1 MSIRPSGCL
10 KVLVAPRSLSFE
22 ISRYLCG
29 IKCRYWPLSSRQG
42 HFRDKLLCQYTFT
55 TVFPFC
61 FFEDA
66 SREAAKIPEPC
77 WFVILGSWESRWLI
91 LTSRW
96 VCPVYSVHQCMI
108 LHWACPRAVPGFYFL
123 FFHMHIKNKDV
134 FYDWLCAKEV
144 SVYGHVHVSAEPTEF
159 GRILY
164 SLEFKF
170 KTFMYS
176 LTSVLGNRLR
186 ALEEQ
191 QLPLLSTSPIQSPIS
206 PLWTSSF
213 WNWAD
218 HRKRVLL
225 EGAMQASKGG
235 KQPRVLPA
243 LKSVNYNKVH

>member
-22 ISRYLCG
+22 ISSYLCG

-108 LHWACPRAVPGFYFL
+108 LHWACPRAVPGFYFCFSICTL
-123 FFHMHIKNKDV
+123 KIKMCFMIGCVQRK
-134 FYDWLCAKEV
+134 YLCMGMCMWVQCPQSSEEYCIPW
-144 SVYGHVHVSAEPTEF
+144 SS
-159 GRILY
+159 
-164 SLEFKF
+164 SLRH
-170 KTFMYS
+170 S
-176 LTSVLGNRLR
+176 CI
-186 ALEEQ
+186 
-191 QLPLLSTSPIQSPIS
+191 P
-206 PLWTSSF
+206 
-213 WNWAD
+213 
-218 HRKRVLL
+218 
-225 EGAMQASKGG
+225 
-235 KQPRVLPA
+235 
-243 LKSVNYNKVH
+243 